1 MRLDNVWG
9 VGGGIRP
16 VKYLVRFL
24 KENDPIPVDSLM
36 FLHLKLQVKKIV
48 LLLKEYLCSQDVA
61 EASRCLL
68 DLEVSSVN
76 ITSLFSITKYI
87 KG

>member
-1 MRLDNVWG
+1 
-9 VGGGIRP
+9 
-16 VKYLVRFL
+16 
-24 KENDPIPVDSLM
+24 M
-36 FLHLKLQVKKIV
+36 FPHLKLQVKKIV

>member
-16 VKYLVRFL
+16 VKYLVRPL
-24 KENDPIPVDSLM
+24 KKKDIIPLNI
-36 FLHLKLQVKKIV
+36 FIFQPLKLQVKKIV

-76 ITSLFSITKYI
+76 ITSLFSITNYTE
-87 KG
+87 G